1 MNKVILV
8 ALALGAGIAGTR
20 YLWPR
25 IEYKHTVEEREVV
38 RKDIVTVIKEV
49 VRPDGSKETVTEIV
63 DRSKESSRRHE
74 TVSKAA
80 QPQWSVGA
88 YTTFNE
94 TIPTYTLTIDRR
106 ILGPFSVG
114 VYGQLTG
121 ADLNYGAGLR
131 FEF

>member
-1 MNKVILV
+1 MNKFIIG
-8 ALALGAGIAGTR
+8 ALALGVGIAGTR

-25 IEYKHTVEEREVV
+25 IEYKHTVQEKEVI

-63 DRSKESSRRHE
+63 DRSKESSTRKE
-74 TVSKAA
+74 TLTKAA

-94 TIPTYTLTIDRR
+94 KIPTYTVTVDRR
-106 ILGPFSVG
+106 ILGPFSLG
-114 VYGQLTG
+114 VYGQT
-121 ADLNYGAGLR
+121 NSTFGAGIRL
-131 FEF
+131 EF